1 LGVADTVSSFSE
13 ESGAMLVNR
22 LGQWFSSKAK
32 SSEPGRRAAAR
43 PKPYCPQVECL
54 EARDVPSAGKVLI
67 LDSTVTMPA
76 FNSNANSFEAQEAI
90 AKGFQVDVVNA
101 SQWAALTRAQFAS
114 YQAIVLGDPTCG
126 SLPDIAAAEAN
137 KDVWGPVVQ
146 KGNDIII
153 GTDPVFHSTFGNN
166 AAGAQKL
173 VRSMMD
179 FVLTPTGHTGL
190 YLDLSCYYDSTAPH
204 TPVTI
209 CDIFDPAHP
218 GSFTVTGVPCEGAA
232 HKVANHPALASITDA
247 DLSGWECSVHEAFD
261 KFPSSFTVL
270 AIATDAPPPHT
281 FRAAD
286 GTTGDPYIL
295 VKGKGVVV
303 IGGTGHTKVYRS
315 VAYTFTVDPKT
326 GIGTFAGDLYVLNT
340 GNKTMHGPIT
350 VVFHLP
356 DGATLLN
363 PTDSSQPDA
372 ITKDKNIAPNQYLKV
387 HFVLQ
392 IDAGAWM
399 GIGHFYTTFK
409 VSVQTGG

>member
-1 LGVADTVSSFSE
+1 
-13 ESGAMLVNR
+13 MLVNR
-22 LGQWFSSKAK
+22 LGQWFTSKAK

-43 PKPYCPQVECL
+43 PKPYCLQVECL

-67 LDSTVTMPA
+67 LDSTVTGG
-76 FNSNANSFEAQEAI
+76 ANSLEAQEAI

-101 SQWAALTRAQFAS
+101 TQWDALTQAQFAS
-114 YQAIVLGDPTCG
+114 YQALVLGDPTCG

-153 GTDPVFHSTFGNN
+153 GTDPVFH
-166 AAGAQKL
+166 AGSGGAKAVQK
-173 VRSMMD
+173 MMD

-190 YLDLSCYYDSTAPH
+190 YLDLSCYYDSTSPH
-204 TPVTI
+204 TPVPI
-209 CDIFDPAHP
+209 LDIFDPAHP
-218 GSFTVTGVPCEGAA
+218 GAFTVTGVPCEGRI
-232 HKVANHPALASITDA
+232 HKVANHPALATLTDA
-247 DLSGWECSVHEAFD
+247 DLSNWECSVHEAFD
-261 KFPSSFTVL
+261 KFPSNFTVL
-270 AIATDAPPPHT
+270 AISLDAPLPHT
-281 FRAAD
+281 FKAAD
-286 GTTGDPYIL
+286 GTSGDPYIL
-295 VKGKGVVV
+295 VKGKGVTV

-315 VAYTFTVDPKT
+315 LAYNFTVDQKT
-326 GIGTFAGDLYVLNT
+326 GIGTFSGDLYVLNT
-340 GNKTMHGPIT
+340 GNKTIHGPIT

-356 DGATLLN
+356 DGATLVN
-363 PTDSSQPDA
+363 PTDPSQPDA

-399 GIGHFYTTFK
+399 GIGHFYTKFK